1 MLVSLGKYV
10 IKAVPDGPAGA
21 ITRALAGWIT
31 PVPMLPAEQD
41 AMKRAVRLHY
51 GERRRNAAWTWGS
64 GPVVLLVHGW
74 GGRAAQMAPLAE
86 HISALGFH
94 SVALDVTA
102 HGDSPGRRGRWEY
115 FIRDIAALWG
125 SLGDEVFAC
134 VGHSAGALTMMAA
147 RRLAGLSA
155 SRYVCVC
162 APSHP
167 FPPIEAVRRR
177 LAPRPSVLEGY
188 KDYIARQFGTTWA
201 ELQAGWAFEGAG
213 ADTLLFYDEMD
224 RFIDH
229 REGDRI
235 KGIRSGA
242 TLVKTRAYG
251 HRKILAAPELASIIG
266 EFLTSSRKGAGAH
279 EMVRH

>member
-1 MLVSLGKYV
+1 MLVSLAKYV
-10 IKAVPDGPAGA
+10 INAVPDGAAGA

-31 PVPMLPAEQD
+31 PVAMLPAEQN
-41 AMKRAVRLHY
+41 AMKRAVRFRY
-51 GERRRNAAWTWGS
+51 GERGRNAAWTWGS

-86 HISALGFH
+86 HICALGFRA
-94 SVALDVTA
+94 VALDVTA

-115 FIRDIAALWG
+115 FIRDIAALWR

-147 RRLAGLSA
+147 RRLAGLTA
-155 SRYVCVC
+155 DRYVCIC

-167 FPPIEAVRRR
+167 FPPIEAIRRR
-177 LAPRPSVLEGY
+177 LAPRLAVVEGY
-188 KDYIARQFGTTWA
+188 KAYIARQFGTTWA
-201 ELQAGWAFEGAG
+201 ELHAGWAFAGAG

-224 RFIDH
+224 RFIGH
-229 REGDRI
+229 HEGDRI
-235 KGIRSGA
+235 KSICSGA

-251 HRKILAAPELASIIG
+251 HRQILAAPELASTIG
-266 EFLTSSRKGAGAH
+266 DFLTSSRK
-279 EMVRH
+279 